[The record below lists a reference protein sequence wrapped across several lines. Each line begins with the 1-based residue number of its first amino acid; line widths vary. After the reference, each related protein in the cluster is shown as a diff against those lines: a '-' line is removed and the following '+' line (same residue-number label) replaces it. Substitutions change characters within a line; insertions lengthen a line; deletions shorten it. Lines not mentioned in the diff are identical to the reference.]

1 MALVDTARIGAML
14 VEIEEVALEDD
25 EVETQADH
33 VVSKGEED
41 EGVKEVDCEEEYD
54 AVKEDD
60 TTAEEVSAAATGV
73 SRGVVVDVDEAVL
86 EVQVV
91 SLPYWRRWRW

>member
-25 EVETQADH
+25 EVEDQAGYAESDEDRD
-33 VVSKGEED
+33 EED
-41 EGVKEVDCEEEYD
+41 DCEDED
-54 AVKEDD
+54 GATDEDD
-60 TTAEEVSAAATGV
+60 TTLEEISAAANGV
-73 SRGVVVDVDEAVL
+73 SRGVVVDVNEAVL